1 MSWINLFC
9 KKIPNVGYVR
19 KNEVN
24 SITMKR
30 DMNINTEVIRNIVTT
45 VIQQYIENLDN
56 GNQILDE
63 VPVPIDKGLEWGYY
77 CVIYQT
83 LSINGK
89 HQYHIER
96 NVVATSPKD
105 ASDKILTRWEVE
117 ESGNNK
123 GLTIKII
130 CVKED
135 DGYDEE

>member
-1 MSWINLFC
+1 MLVMCERLKLIL
-9 KKIPNVGYVR
+9 ITR
-19 KNEVN
+19 KRE
-24 SITMKR
+24 
-30 DMNINTEVIRNIVTT
+30 MNINTDVICHIVTA
-45 VIQQYIENLDN
+45 VIQQHIDNLNSENK
-56 GNQILDE
+56 ILDE

-123 GLTIKII
+123 DLTIKII